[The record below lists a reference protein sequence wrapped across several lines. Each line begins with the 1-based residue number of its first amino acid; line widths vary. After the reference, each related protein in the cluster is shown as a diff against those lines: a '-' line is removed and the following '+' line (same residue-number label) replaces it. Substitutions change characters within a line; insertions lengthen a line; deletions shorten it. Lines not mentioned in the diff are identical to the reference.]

1 MGTIIKFNLSDIIG
15 YYNIGKSVHS
25 TNPPT
30 IVTDTIDSIKTSINQ
45 HLTKFPEDFDWA
57 KIKTYEMED
66 QKIYWT
72 NRLAIF
78 SEITAYVFLH
88 LESKQTVRKS
98 RTIPSDFSIDQYQFA
113 LFGSQNTTSDIDV
126 SVEGPDASFLIAN
139 LEDAWLD
146 LTGHSC
152 RRWDVEYYGDFVMFL
167 DENND
172 ASFLNSR
179 EFNDS
184 ASQLLPYVGISILR
198 NAGNLEF
205 KQLTDFITEHPEIP
219 ELQKLDW
226 KTTAKAKMESLGNK
240 TYDEQREL
248 YYSSLGKAETI
259 KKSHIKPNKE
269 SNLSMFLLLCEANIY
284 RSENY
289 ILPSTV
295 IHVVRDIQAKAP
307 RPSSPNDPKC
317 TLYHVTL
324 STCAL
329 GKFTYL
335 SSAMEQIGYMERF
348 SYDDAKVKKYKDRFD
363 KAIAEYSQKG
373 GRRRQSYKKNRYTK
387 RKSNKRNKKSTFKR
401 I

>member
-1 MGTIIKFNLSDIIG
+1 MGTIVKFNLSGITE
-15 YYNIGKSVHS
+15 YYNNGKSTHS

-30 IVTDTIDSIKTSINQ
+30 IVTDTVDSIKASISE
-45 HLTKFPEDFDWA
+45 HLSAIPTEFDWEH
-57 KIKTYEMED
+57 IKKYSVDD
-66 QKIYWT
+66 QKLYWT
-72 NRLAIF
+72 TRLAVF
-78 SEITAYVFLH
+78 SEVASYVFLQ
-88 LESKQTVRKS
+88 LQSNQPVRTS
-98 RTIPSDFSIDQYQFA
+98 RSIPSGFSTDKYQFA
-113 LFGSQNTTSDIDV
+113 LFGSLNPTSDIDV

-152 RRWDVEYYGDFVMFL
+152 RRWDVEFYGDFVMFL
-167 DENND
+167 DENNN

-184 ASQLLPYVGISILR
+184 ISQILPYIGISIMR
-198 NAGNLEF
+198 NAENLEF
-205 KQLTDFITEHPEIP
+205 NQLNEFIAAHPEIP
-219 ELQKLDW
+219 ELAKPEW
-226 KTTAKAKMESLGNK
+226 KETAKAKMASIGNE
-240 TYDEQREL
+240 TYDQQREL
-248 YYSSLGKAETI
+248 YYSSLGKAEEI
-259 KKSHIKPNKE
+259 KKSHVKPNKQ

-307 RPSSPNDPKC
+307 QPSSPNDPKC
-317 TLYHVTL
+317 GLYHVTL

-348 SYDDAKVKKYKDRFD
+348 SYDPAKVKKYKDRFD
-363 KAIAEYSQKG
+363 KAMGEYSQKG
-373 GRRRQSYKKNRYTK
+373 GKRRARKTKRNRRAK
-387 RKSNKRNKKSTFKR
+387 RKSRRT
-401 I
+401 